1 MAAFAP
7 ASAAPD
13 PAPVAVVTGGSSGI
27 GQAVAVTLARRGY
40 RLAVVGRTPARL
52 EQTLELLASASE
64 SAPGAAPAHLALN
77 LDVND
82 ERDMQSMAARTI
94 ERFGRIDVLIA
105 SAGLGKHADSGRLM
119 PHPTVRLPLAEWNHV
134 LGVNLRGVFLANR
147 AVLPT
152 MRAQGGGHIVNV
164 CSSTTPHGLRGTPF
178 GPAYCA
184 SKFGVVGFTEAL
196 AAEVAS
202 AGIRVQAIFPGPVTT
217 PLVDQ
222 TLLARPFGGAISAEA
237 FADAVVALLETPRDA
252 MLIHPHV
259 LPFRGAFAEA
269 AGESAG

>member
-1 MAAFAP
+1 
-7 ASAAPD
+7 
-13 PAPVAVVTGGSSGI
+13 
-27 GQAVAVTLARRGY
+27 
-40 RLAVVGRTPARL
+40 
-52 EQTLELLASASE
+52 
-64 SAPGAAPAHLALN
+64 
-77 LDVND
+77 
-82 ERDMQSMAARTI
+82 
-94 ERFGRIDVLIA
+94 
-105 SAGLGKHADSGRLM
+105 
-119 PHPTVRLPLAEWNHV
+119 
-134 LGVNLRGVFLANR
+134 
-147 AVLPT
+147 